1 MTLRCKTRSIAAR
14 SFLSSV
20 SVSLLAGLAGLAP
33 VPAVAQPA
41 SPESGAVALDE
52 LSVSGTGLGAERAN
66 GPVIGYRATRSGTAT
81 KTDTALRDTPQSVQ
95 VVPRD
100 VLTDQQDIRLAD
112 ALTNV
117 SNVQAAGT
125 LQGRTETYNIRGF
138 NTQTGAVDGVLL
150 NQSSNFFTVTRD
162 LADVERVEVLKGPAS
177 VLFGRGD
184 PGGLINIVTRQPTL
198 IPSGD
203 ATLQGGSFGFRRFQ
217 GSVSSAIPS
226 VDGLAGR
233 LSFAAQTDPTFRDY
247 GGRDNSR
254 FFVAPA
260 FTYVPTPDT
269 RISFLGEF
277 TRQDSQ
283 YDEGLIARNGR
294 VPLDNLSRYYGEPFA
309 RYNATANFTTLR
321 VEHDV
326 NDAITLRQVLN
337 VQWGAFDQFVV
348 RATGL
353 NAAGTLV
360 QRRDTGTDSTYAA
373 VDSQSEMVAKF
384 GLFGFQHTAL
394 VGYEYTNGYRHSY
407 TTQGNIGAV
416 SFLTPRFGAIPGAL
430 SLQGDLRQKN
440 ELHGVYVQ
448 DQIDLGLGLQLVLGA
463 RFDFGTQFYF
473 NRLPASRTIPPDQD
487 LFGASPRIALLYRPI
502 EPLTLYASYANSFK
516 PQTANILGAV
526 NPAPE
531 TGVQYEVGARLD
543 LIPDRLTLSGAAF
556 SITRANV
563 AATDPANT
571 GFSVVTGEQRAD
583 GVEADLAGEILPGW
597 KIIASAGY
605 LDARITQ
612 DTTFA
617 VGNRLVGVPRFSG
630 SLWST
635 YQVQGGEFRGW
646 GFGGGVVLVGRRTG
660 DLNNSYSVA
669 GYARLDATVF
679 YDIDERYRFA
689 VNMRNLTNARYIEQP
704 FNQFNNMPGAPLSIL
719 ASITAR
725 M

>member
-1 MTLRCKTRSIAAR
+1 MA
-14 SFLSSV
+14 V
-20 SVSLLAGLAGLAP
+20 GGLAIGTF
-33 VPAVAQPA
+33 VPFRAAAQSA
-41 SPESGAVALDE
+41 SSSKAGPEVALEE
-52 LSVSGTGLGAERAN
+52 LSITGIGYGGERAT

-100 VLTDQQDIRLAD
+100 VLTDQGDVRLTD

-150 NQSSNFFTVTRD
+150 NQSSNFFSVTRD
-162 LADVERVEVLKGPAS
+162 LANVERVEVLKGPAS

-198 IPSGD
+198 VPSGD
-203 ATLQGGSFGFRRFQ
+203 ATVQGGSFGFRRFQ
-217 GSVSSAIPS
+217 GSVSSAIPNI
-226 VDGLAGR
+226 DGLAAR
-233 LSFAAQTDPTFRDY
+233 LTYAAQTDPTFRNY
-247 GGRDNSR
+247 GDRDNSR
-254 FFVAPA
+254 FFVSPA
-260 FTYVPTPDT
+260 FTYTPTPDT
-269 RISFLGEF
+269 RVYFLGEF

-309 RYNATANFTTLR
+309 RYNGYANFTTLR
-321 VEHDV
+321 IEHDLTA
-326 NDAITLRQVLN
+326 NITLRQVLN
-337 VQWGAFDQFVV
+337 VQWGGFDQFVV
-348 RATGL
+348 RATGI

-360 QRRDTGTDSTYAA
+360 TRRDTATDSTYAA

-384 GLFGFQHTAL
+384 GFLGFEHTAL
-394 VGYEYTNGYRHSY
+394 LGYEYTNGYRHSY
-407 TTQGNIGAV
+407 TTQGLIGSV
-416 SFLTPRFGAIPGAL
+416 SFLNPRFGAIPGAV

-440 ELHGVYVQ
+440 ELHGVYLQ
-448 DQIDLGLGLQLVLGA
+448 DQIDLGLGLQLVVGA

-473 NRLPASRTIPPDQD
+473 NRTPTSGAAPPYQD
-487 LFGASPRIALLYRPI
+487 LFGASPRIGLLYRPF
-502 EPLTLYASYANSFK
+502 EPLTFYASYANSFK
-516 PQTANILGAV
+516 PQTANVLGAV

-543 LIPDRLTLSGAAF
+543 LIPEALTLSAAAF
-556 SITRANV
+556 SITRENV
-563 AATDPANT
+563 AATDPRNT
-571 GFSVVTGEQRAD
+571 GFSVITGEQRAE
-583 GVEADLAGEILPGW
+583 GLEADLVGQVLPGW
-597 KIIASAGY
+597 KVIASAGY
-605 LDARITQ
+605 LDARITK

-635 YQVQGGEFRGW
+635 YQFQGGEFRGW

-660 DLNNSYSVA
+660 DLNNSYTVA
-669 GYARLDATVF
+669 GYARVDATVF

-704 FNQFNNMPGAPLSIL
+704 YNQFNNAPGAPLTVL

-725 M
+725 L